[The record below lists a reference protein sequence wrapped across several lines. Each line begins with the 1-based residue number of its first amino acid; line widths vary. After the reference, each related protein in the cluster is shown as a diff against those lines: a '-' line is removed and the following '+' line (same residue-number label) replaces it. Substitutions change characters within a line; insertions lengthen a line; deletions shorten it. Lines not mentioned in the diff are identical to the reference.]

1 MPQQYPAY
9 IDTKNLA
16 KFAQRLKEI
25 RKLGILDIYRRFYQY
40 YRAKTRDRY
49 IRASLETPYAPSSI
63 GRRKR
68 NGTIISEGSLFG
80 IDTTAMF
87 TDYTQNVKIDDSGLR
102 VWSEQFYAGF
112 VEMLFQQKGPYAPD
126 GVLFVDDN
134 DLIELELIMQEEM
147 IEAFDDILKIS
158 NVTKYSS

>member
-1 MPQQYPAY
+1 MPEQYPAY
-9 IDTKNLA
+9 VDTTNLS
-16 KFAQRLKEI
+16 KFALRLKEV

-40 YRAKTRDRY
+40 YRTKTRDRY
-49 IRASLETPYAPSSI
+49 IKASLETAYAPSSI

-87 TDYTQNVKIDDSGLR
+87 NDYTQNVKIDDSGLR
-102 VWSEQFYAGF
+102 VWSEQYYAGF
-112 VEMLFQQKGPYAPD
+112 VEVLFQEKGPFAPE

-134 DLIELELIMQEEM
+134 DLIELELIIQEEL
-147 IEAFDDILKIS
+147 IEAFDSILDAE
-158 NVTKYSS
+158 Y